1 MSISQIG
8 IVGIGTMGHQI
19 GLVFAQGG
27 YKVLYCDN
35 NQEQID
41 RGMKKIKGFLLKRA
55 EKGKI
60 KQDEVDQNLSRITT
74 TTSIKDLACTDLIV
88 EAVFE
93 DLEIKCK
100 VFRELDEICPPNTIL
115 ATNTSTL
122 SVTKIAVAT
131 KRGPKCVGTHFLIPA
146 ALSPLVE
153 LSRGTETS
161 DETHDQVK
169 EVLTACKKDTV
180 TIKDSPAFV
189 INRLYIP
196 FLNEAFLA
204 LEEGIASAE
213 DIDKSCTKGLGHPLG
228 PLAATDAS
236 GLDIVLSCIQTLHRE
251 LGDKY
256 KPAPLLEKL
265 VKEGKLGRK
274 AGEGVYDYTKK

>member
-1 MSISQIG
+1 MNISQIG
-8 IVGIGTMGHQI
+8 VVGIGTMGHQI

-27 YKVLYCDN
+27 YKVIYCDN

-41 RGMKKIKGFLLKRA
+41 RGMKKIRDFLFKRA
-55 EKGKI
+55 EKGKL
-60 KQDEVDQNLSRITT
+60 KQEEVDQILSRITA
-74 TTSIKDLACTDLIV
+74 TTSVKDLTCADLAV

-93 DLEIKCK
+93 DLEAKCR
-100 VFRELDEICPPNTIL
+100 VFRELDEICPSDTIL

-122 SVTKIAVAT
+122 SVTKISAAT
-131 KRGPKCVGTHFLIPA
+131 KRSAKCIGTHFLIPA

-153 LSRGTETS
+153 LSCGSETS
-161 DETHDQVK
+161 NETHDQVK
-169 EVLTACKKDTV
+169 EVLTSCGKDTV
-180 TIKDSPAFV
+180 TVKDSPAFV

-204 LEEGIASAE
+204 LGEEIASAE

-228 PLAATDAS
+228 PLAASDAS
-236 GLDIVLSCIQTLHRE
+236 GLDVVLSCIQTLHRE

-265 VKEGKLGRK
+265 VKEGKLGK
-274 AGEGVYDYTKK
+274 KTGEGVYNYKK